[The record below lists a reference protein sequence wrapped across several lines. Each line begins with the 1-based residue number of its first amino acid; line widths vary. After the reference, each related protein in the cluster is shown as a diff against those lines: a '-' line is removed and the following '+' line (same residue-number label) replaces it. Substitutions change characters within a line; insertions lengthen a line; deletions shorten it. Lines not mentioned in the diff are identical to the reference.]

1 MTLALGF
8 KLNSYLMVEFI
19 SLIKISSSTC
29 WKVGGTTTWSVDSFI
44 PLKDPDL
51 ILDTKFD

>member
-8 KLNSYLMVEFI
+8 KLNSYLMVESI
-19 SLIKISSSTC
+19 SLIKISLSTC
-29 WKVGGTTTWSVDSFI
+29 WKVEGTTTWSVDSFI

-51 ILDTKFD
+51 ILETKFD